1 MAEPSGAGWGLS
13 LRLARREL
21 RGGIR
26 GFRIF
31 LACLMLGVATIAGVG
46 SIAAAVRAGIAAD
59 ARAVLGGDLELRL
72 LYGPA
77 TPAQRDFLAA
87 RGALS
92 ETRELR
98 AMARPAAP
106 GAQAAGAKA
115 RPVLVELKAVDG
127 AYPLYGAATLRPDG
141 ALGAALARRDGA
153 WGAVADPALLQ
164 RLGLAVGDRIR
175 VGSLDYR
182 VAAALTREPDR
193 GTGIFNLGPRL
204 MVAADS
210 LAETGLIQPG
220 SLVTYQYRLRLPPG
234 EAAGPVVD
242 ALKQAFPGTPW
253 RIRTLEDAAPGT
265 KRFID
270 RTAMFLT
277 LVGLST
283 LLVGGVGVANAVRA
297 YLAGRGATIAT
308 LKCLGAPAAL
318 VRRTYL
324 LLIMGLAAG
333 GVVAGLLVGALA
345 PLGLAGL
352 LDAALPVRLRLALY
366 PMPLA
371 LAAGFGLLTALA
383 FSLPALRRAGTV
395 APVRLFRGAVDLT
408 TGPAAERADWRGLLW
423 ALPPVAGLAALTV
436 AGTGDWRM
444 SAGFAGVALAALA
457 LFRGAAWGVAAAA
470 RRLNRPGRVRSA
482 MLRLALA
489 NLYRPGA
496 ATGSAVLSLGIG
508 LTVLVAIA
516 VIEGDLSR
524 EISETLP
531 KAAPSF
537 YFLDIQPGQ
546 AAAFDAAVAGVP
558 GAGALARVPMLRGR
572 ITAVAGVP
580 ADKLA
585 PKPQAAWA
593 LQGDRGI
600 TWSATLP
607 PGSRVVAGAWWPAD
621 YRGPPLVSLDAEVAE
636 GLGVKPGDT
645 LTVNVL
651 GREITATVANLR
663 RFDWLTLSINFVMVF
678 SPGMLEGAPRT
689 DIATVHADPAA
700 ETAIETAVTDRFPN
714 ISAIR
719 VRDALAAIDAILG
732 QVAGAVRA
740 TAAITLLAGVLVLG
754 GAVIAGHHRRVHDA
768 VVLKVLG
775 ATRPALALG
784 FALEYGFLGLVT
796 AALAAL
802 LGSVGAW
809 LFVTRALEA
818 PWAPLPGTVAATALV
833 GLLVTLLLGF
843 AGTWR
848 ALGEKA
854 APHLRNE

>member
-1 MAEPSGAGWGLS
+1 MVEAGRPGWGLA

-46 SIAAAVRAGIAAD
+46 SIAASVRAGISAD
-59 ARAVLGGDLELRL
+59 ARSVLGGDLELRL
-72 LYGPA
+72 LYAPA

-106 GAQAAGAKA
+106 DAQAGAKA
-115 RPVLVELKAVDG
+115 RPVLVELKAVDA
-127 AYPLYGAATLRPDG
+127 AYPLYGAAILQPAG
-141 ALGAALARRDGA
+141 PLGAALAQRDGL

-182 VAAALTREPDR
+182 VTAALAREPDR

-204 MVAADS
+204 MVAQDS
-210 LAETGLIQPG
+210 LAGTGLIQPG

-234 EAAGPVVD
+234 GSAEPVAD
-242 ALKQAFPGTPW
+242 ALKQAFPETPW

-333 GVVAGLLVGALA
+333 GVLAGLLLGALA
-345 PLGLAGL
+345 PVALAGF

-366 PMPLA
+366 PGPLA

-383 FSLPALRRAGTV
+383 FSLPALRRAGAI
-395 APVRLFRGAVDLT
+395 APVRLFRGPVD
-408 TGPAAERADWRGLLW
+408 PAAERADWRGLLW
-423 ALPPVAGLAALTV
+423 ALPPAAGLAALTV
-436 AGTGDWRM
+436 LGTGDWRM
-444 SAGFAGVALAALA
+444 SAGFAGVTLAALA
-457 LFRGAAWGVAAAA
+457 LFRGTAWAVAAAA

-482 MLRLALA
+482 LLRLALA

-516 VIEGDLSR
+516 VIEGDLSH
-524 EISETLP
+524 EIAETLP

-537 YFLDIQPGQ
+537 YFLDIQPDQ
-546 AAAFDAAVAGVP
+546 AAGFDAAVRAVP
-558 GAGALARVPMLRGR
+558 GAGALDRVPMLRGR

-580 ADKLA
+580 VDRLA

-607 PGSRVVAGAWWPAD
+607 PGSRVVAGQWWPAD
-621 YRGPPLVSLDAEVAE
+621 YRGPQLVSLDAEVAA

-651 GREITATVANLR
+651 GREITATIANLR

-689 DIATVHADPAA
+689 DIATVRADPAA

-719 VRDALAAIDAILG
+719 VRDALEAVDAILR
-732 QVAGAVRA
+732 QIAGAVRA
-740 TAAITLLAGVLVLG
+740 TAAITLVAGVLVLG
-754 GAVIAGHHRRVHDA
+754 GAIIAGHHRRVHDA

-818 PWAPLPGTVAATALV
+818 PWAPLPGAVAATALI

>member
-1 MAEPSGAGWGLS
+1 MAEAPGAAAAGGGWRLA

-59 ARAVLGGDLELRL
+59 ARSVLGGDLELRL

-87 RGALS
+87 RGTLS
-92 ETRELR
+92 EARELR
-98 AMARPAAP
+98 AMARPATP
-106 GAQAAGAKA
+106 GAKA

-127 AYPLYGAATLRPDG
+127 AYPLYGAAVLRPDG
-141 ALGAALARRDGA
+141 PPGAALARRDGA

-164 RLGLAVGDRIR
+164 RLGLAVGDRLR
-175 VGSLDYR
+175 VGDLDYR
-182 VAAALTREPDR
+182 IAAALTHEPDR

-234 EAAGPVVD
+234 SSAVAVVQS
-242 ALKQAFPGTPW
+242 LKQAFPGTPW

-308 LKCLGAPAAL
+308 LKCLGAPATL

-324 LLIMGLAAG
+324 LLIMTLAAG
-333 GVVAGLLVGALA
+333 GV
-345 PLGLAGL
+345 LAGL
-352 LDAALPVRLRLALY
+352 LLGALSPVALAGVLDASLPVRLRVALY
-366 PMPLA
+366 PAPLA

-383 FSLPALRRAGTV
+383 FSLPALQRAGAI
-395 APVRLFRGAVDLT
+395 APVRLFCGPVD
-408 TGPAAERADWRGLLW
+408 PAAERPDWRGLLA
-423 ALPPVAGLAALTV
+423 ALPPAAGLAALTV
-436 AGTGDWRM
+436 IGTGDLRL
-444 SAGFAGVALAALA
+444 SAGFAGIAVAALA
-457 LFRGAAWGVAAAA
+457 LFRGAAWAVAATA
-470 RRLNRPGRVRSA
+470 RRINRPGRVRSA

-524 EISETLP
+524 EIGETLP
-531 KAAPSF
+531 QVAPSF

-546 AAAFDAAVAGVP
+546 AAAFDAAVAAVP
-558 GAGALARVPMLRGR
+558 GAGALVRVPMLRGR
-572 ITAVAGVP
+572 ITAVAGKPV
-580 ADKLA
+580 DRLS
-585 PKPQAAWA
+585 PKPQGAWA

-600 TWSATLP
+600 TWSATVP
-607 PGSRVVAGAWWPAD
+607 PGSSVVAGQWWPAD

-636 GLGVKPGDT
+636 GLGLTPGES

-651 GREITATVANLR
+651 GREITATIANLR
-663 RFDWLTLSINFVMVF
+663 RVDWLALSINFVMVF
-678 SPGMLEGAPRT
+678 SPGMLDGAPRT
-689 DIATVHADPAA
+689 DIATVHAEPAA

-719 VRDALAAIDAILG
+719 VRDALEAVDAILR
-732 QVAGAVRA
+732 QIAGAVRA
-740 TAAITLLAGVLVLG
+740 TAAITLAAGVLVLA
-754 GAVIAGHHRRVHDA
+754 GAIIAGHHRRVHDA

-802 LGSVGAW
+802 LGSIGAW

-818 PWAPLPGTVAATALV
+818 PWVLLPGAVAATALV

>member
-1 MAEPSGAGWGLS
+1 MAERPSAGLGLA

-31 LACLMLGVATIAGVG
+31 LSCLLLGVATIAGVG
-46 SIAAAVRAGIAAD
+46 SIAASVRAGIAAD
-59 ARAVLGGDLELRL
+59 ARSVLGGDLELRL

-77 TPAQRDFLAA
+77 GPAERAFLAG

-92 ETRELR
+92 ESRELR

-106 GAQAAGAKA
+106 GSAA
-115 RPVLVELKAVDG
+115 RPLLVELKAVDG
-127 AYPLYGAATLRPDG
+127 AYPLYGAATLQPEG
-141 ALGAALARRDGA
+141 SLAAALARRDGS

-175 VGSLDYR
+175 VGTLDYR
-182 VAAALTREPDR
+182 LTAALTHEPDR

-204 MVAADS
+204 MVAEES

-220 SLVTYQYRLRLPPG
+220 SLVTYAYRLRLPART
-234 EAAGPVVD
+234 AAGPVVE
-242 ALKQAFPGTPW
+242 ALKQAFPASPW

-324 LLIMGLAAG
+324 LLIMTLAAG
-333 GVVAGLLVGALA
+333 GVLAGVVAGALA
-345 PLGLAGL
+345 PPLLAGL
-352 LDAALPVRLRLALY
+352 LDASLPVRLRVALY
-366 PMPLA
+366 PAPLA

-383 FSLPALRRAGTV
+383 FSLPALRRAGAI
-395 APVRLFRGAVDLT
+395 APVRLFRGPVDPD
-408 TGPAAERADWRGLLW
+408 GERPDWRGLLW
-423 ALPPVAGLAALTV
+423 ALPPAAGLAALTV
-436 AGTGDWRM
+436 IGTGDWRL

-457 LFRGAAWGVAAAA
+457 LFRGAGWAVAAAA
-470 RRLNRPGRVRSA
+470 RRINRPGRVRSA
-482 MLRLALA
+482 LLRLALA

-516 VIEGDLSR
+516 VIEGDLSQ
-524 EISETLP
+524 EIGETLP
-531 KAAPSF
+531 KAAPAF
-537 YFLDIQPGQ
+537 YFLDIQPDQ
-546 AAAFDAAVAGVP
+546 AAAFDATVGSVP

-580 ADKLA
+580 VDRLA

-600 TWSATLP
+600 TWSKSVP
-607 PGSRVVAGAWWPAD
+607 PGSRVVAGEWWPSD
-621 YRGPPLVSLDAEVAE
+621 YRGPTLVSLDAEVAE
-636 GLGVKPGDT
+636 GLGVKPGDS

-651 GREITATVANLR
+651 GREITAKIANLR

-689 DIATVHADPAA
+689 DIATLHADPAA
-700 ETAIETAVTDRFPN
+700 ETKIVQAVADRFPN

-719 VRDALAAIDAILG
+719 VRDALEAIDAILG
-732 QVAGAVRA
+732 QIAGAVRT
-740 TAAITLLAGVLVLG
+740 TAAITLAAGVLVLA
-754 GAVIAGHHRRVHDA
+754 GAIIAGHHRRVHDA

-802 LGSVGAW
+802 LGSLGAW
-809 LFVTRALEA
+809 LFVTYALEA
-818 PWAPLPGTVAATALV
+818 PWMLLPGAVAATALI

-854 APHLRNE
+854 APHLREE